1 MHIRIMRRPFM
12 DRLIH
17 GLTILSQI
25 SRGFK
30 SAVFLPPLFP
40 LLSSSRR
47 PLSSD
52 AKAFEEGGLRSVG
65 KLHGERWDH
74 GLETDEIL
82 TDSQNGM
89 RARRERSGV
98 IVIYRFVTEAYLK
111 SRFPRALRPLV
122 ITAFRRVANS
132 PDFYA
137 KSSY

>member
-30 SAVFLPPLFP
+30 SEPPPFSFHRSFLSP
-40 LLSSSRR
+40 SRR

-52 AKAFEEGGLRSVG
+52 AEAFEERSLRNVG
-65 KLHGERWDH
+65 KFGERWDH

-82 TDSQNGM
+82 TDSQNGI

-122 ITAFRRVANS
+122 ITAFRRIANS

>member
-30 SAVFLPPLFP
+30 SEPPPFSFHRSFLSP
-40 LLSSSRR
+40 SRR

-52 AKAFEEGGLRSVG
+52 AEAFEERSLRNVG
-65 KLHGERWDH
+65 KFGERWDH

-82 TDSQNGM
+82 TDSQNGI
-89 RARRERSGV
+89 RAEREVRRNRNLQICYRSV
-98 IVIYRFVTEAYLK
+98 FEI
-111 SRFPRALRPLV
+111 PLSTS
-122 ITAFRRVANS
+122 ITTVGNYGFS
-132 PDFYA
+132 T
-137 KSSY
+137 SC